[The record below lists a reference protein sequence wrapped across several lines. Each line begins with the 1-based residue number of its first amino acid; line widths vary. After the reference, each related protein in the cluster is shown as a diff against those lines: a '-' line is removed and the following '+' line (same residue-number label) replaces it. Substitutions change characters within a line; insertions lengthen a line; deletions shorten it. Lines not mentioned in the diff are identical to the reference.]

1 MMGNQLMMVDNTGV
15 TLMLSPDGKPT
26 DVKGPAVIS
35 GTMAALKPVSSD
47 KLEITQSRQG
57 VTTGKLTLT
66 LSGDGKVL
74 TLSAVNLAPNV
85 SAAPS
90 VTVFKKQ

>member
-1 MMGNQLMMVDNTGV
+1 MMGDQLMMVDNTDV
-15 TLMLSPDGKPT
+15 TLMLAPDGKPT

-47 KLEITQSRQG
+47 KLEIAESRQG
-57 VTTGKLTLT
+57 VATAKLTLT
-66 LSGDGKVL
+66 LSGDGRVL
-74 TLSAVNLAPNV
+74 TISAINLAPNA
-85 SAAPS
+85 SPEPS